1 MPQKPFDNDSL
12 TQKQTTGD
20 IGLTGNDQAAAFTN
34 AGRDAAIDQ
43 SHHTTYNY
51 FYWDDSQVLP
61 IEVAVSPRLSQ
72 MRPQDMLMPPWS
84 CSPLVERPS
93 CLQIGDWVKLFTH
106 FVQDDSPHLAIAC
119 RAAFR
124 AVFKRRFEEIRPD
137 RPPLH
142 HPDLVRSLL
151 AAYDN
156 PALTVRFVDAAIAEL
171 QRSGERRPGDLSD
184 LMAWRDRIAQQHN
197 IPSTVAEVDPA
208 IAPQGYLLVTL
219 VESGAAVIVYPEV
232 RVNEEPQP
240 RPVGL
245 SPVTCRVDQVTEYL
259 TQWIRQAE
267 AVLAESI
274 EDNEIILELFL
285 PCALMNADVVS
296 QWMIQDK
303 RGRRIPL
310 VKHRI
315 VVIRSGDRL
324 QDQTVKRALQRK
336 WQLLQTCV
344 AAGNA
349 CDKFHLQ
356 ETALTT
362 GDLLVLLKDAPGLK
376 LAAPLP
382 PGDDRQ
388 DLLWDVIDAAVPIAL
403 WAPAADATM
412 LADLKTQMQCLIQES
427 CLTNFADLVQRWRV
441 KLTQAETDA
450 AHQIRILCDRPDR
463 VPQLPD
469 PTQDNDLLVAV

>member
-1 MPQKPFDNDSL
+1 MLENPLDNDSPA
-12 TQKQTTGD
+12 QKQTTGD
-20 IGLTGNDQAAAFTN
+20 IGLSGHDHAAALTT

-51 FYWDDSQVLP
+51 FYGDNFQTLP
-61 IEVAVSPRLSQ
+61 VEVAVSPGFNRI
-72 MRPQDMLMPPWS
+72 RPQAALMDLWS
-84 CSPLVERPS
+84 CAPLVERPA
-93 CLQIGDWVKLFTH
+93 CLQLGDWVKLFTH

-151 AAYDN
+151 ATYDD
-156 PALTVRFVDAAIAEL
+156 PVLAVRFVDAAIAEL
-171 QRSGERRPGDLSD
+171 QRSGERQPGDLSA
-184 LMAWRDRIAQQHN
+184 LMAWRDRIAQQYN
-197 IPSTVAEVDPA
+197 IPPTVAEVDPA
-208 IAPQGYLLVTL
+208 SVRQGYLLVTL
-219 VESGAAVIVYPEV
+219 VESGAEVIVYPEV
-232 RVNEEPQP
+232 RVSEEAQP
-240 RPVGL
+240 RSAGL
-245 SPVTCRVDQVTEYL
+245 SPVTCGVDQVPDYL

-267 AVLAESI
+267 AILAESI
-274 EDNEIILELFL
+274 DDYEVILELFL
-285 PCALMNADVVS
+285 PCALMNADVVN
-296 QWMIQDK
+296 QWMVKDK

-336 WQLLQTCV
+336 WHLLQACV

-356 ETALTT
+356 ETSLTT
-362 GDLLVLLKDAPGLK
+362 GDLLVLLKDSPGLK

-403 WAPAADATM
+403 WATAADATL
-412 LADLKTQMQCLIQES
+412 LADLKTQMHC
-427 CLTNFADLVQRWRV
+427 C
-441 KLTQAETDA
+441 
-450 AHQIRILCDRPDR
+450 HC
-463 VPQLPD
+463 
-469 PTQDNDLLVAV
+469 